1 MKQLFGK
8 TKTGE
13 KVYKYSISNGKYSL
27 DVLTLG
33 ATIQSL
39 KVPTKSGEIVDVVLG
54 YQTLEEYLNCETY
67 YGMSVGRVANRI
79 KNSKFTLNDKEY
91 ILESNEG
98 KHSLHS
104 GPSSMAF
111 KNWSCEKRS
120 INGNPAL
127 KLTVSSFDGEG
138 GFPGNITVTCTY
150 LLTSDG
156 QLVVKYAGLAD
167 KDTVLNLTNHSYFNL
182 SGEHSTTI
190 LDHKLVLDCDKYVEV
205 DEEAIPTGNLL
216 STANTPFDFREEKV
230 IGERIDKTPQGYD
243 HALCFS
249 DYNGQLAKVG
259 VLKCDRTNIQ
269 IEISTTLPS
278 VQVYSGNF
286 IKKTDKNKDNS
297 AGLKNGGICFE
308 TQFLPDSPNNGN
320 FPSIL
325 LKKKDKYNHSTIY
338 HFGTY

>member
-13 KVYKYSISNGKYSL
+13 NVYKYSISNGKYSL

-127 KLTVSSFDGEG
+127 KLTDRKS
-138 GFPGNITVTCTY
+138 
-150 LLTSDG
+150 
-156 QLVVKYAGLAD
+156 VV
-167 KDTVLNLTNHSYFNL
+167 
-182 SGEHSTTI
+182 
-190 LDHKLVLDCDKYVEV
+190 
-205 DEEAIPTGNLL
+205 
-216 STANTPFDFREEKV
+216 
-230 IGERIDKTPQGYD
+230 
-243 HALCFS
+243 
-249 DYNGQLAKVG
+249 
-259 VLKCDRTNIQ
+259 
-269 IEISTTLPS
+269 
-278 VQVYSGNF
+278 
-286 IKKTDKNKDNS
+286 
-297 AGLKNGGICFE
+297 
-308 TQFLPDSPNNGN
+308 
-320 FPSIL
+320 
-325 LKKKDKYNHSTIY
+325 
-338 HFGTY
+338 